1 MVSQVERTIENL
13 QIRVDY
19 LQFQLQSFQTIG
31 PASYQDHRTYHRSQ
45 LTSELAA
52 NSCRCA
58 GDQSRATGEIT
69 GAHSDQV
76 SRNSDEFKEF
86 KKRSQEP
93 ESRSREGSSGRDRG
107 SHLFLQFPVALTLK
121 GMTRHPEPP

>member
-13 QIRVDY
+13 QIRVDH

-31 PASYQDHRTYHRSQ
+31 SASYQDHRTYHRSQ

-58 GDQSRATGEIT
+58 GDQGRATGEIT

-76 SRNSDEFKEF
+76 SRNLDEFKEF

-93 ESRSREGSSGRDRG
+93 ESRSRGVRPGVTVEGSR
-107 SHLFLQFPVALTLK
+107 LFLQFPVALTLK
-121 GMTRHPEPP
+121 GM